1 MPWGKDLARASA
13 SNAGESPLLR
23 NAMHIR
29 IINGPNLDRLGE
41 REPEHYG
48 TEPFPAFLERL
59 QAAYPAHRISLFQ
72 SNHEGELIEALR
84 AADGPDSGVVLNAG
98 GYTHTSVAIRDA
110 LALMRAPVVEVHVS
124 NVLAREEFRHRS
136 LTAVHCVG
144 VISGFGLEGYRLAVD
159 HLVRRAG

>member
-1 MPWGKDLARASA
+1 MLWSVRTCGSDSA
-13 SNAGESPLLR
+13 V
-23 NAMHIR
+23 
-29 IINGPNLDRLGE
+29 
-41 REPEHYG
+41 
-48 TEPFPAFLERL
+48 
-59 QAAYPAHRISLFQ
+59 AAYPAHRISLFQ